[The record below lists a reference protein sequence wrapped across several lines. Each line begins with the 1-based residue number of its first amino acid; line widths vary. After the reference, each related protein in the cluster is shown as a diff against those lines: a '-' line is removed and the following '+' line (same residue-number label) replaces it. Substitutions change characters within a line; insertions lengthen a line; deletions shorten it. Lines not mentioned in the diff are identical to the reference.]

1 MHSTHLLRKRGGE
14 WNFLLLGM
22 MCALL
27 AAAPVAQ
34 AGQEVSN
41 ARYAMALAVL
51 QQCGNKSTLRPE
63 TLSSPQ
69 SWQKHLPYLMT
80 ALHHIATSNSHS
92 YAVVL
97 TIKHAVN
104 LPKSTFLDSSPEP
117 SLPQIAVSRSGL
129 STTHFLC

>member
-27 AAAPVAQ
+27 AAAPAAQ
-34 AGQEVSN
+34 AGQDVSN

-51 QQCGNKSTLRPE
+51 RQCE
-63 TLSSPQ
+63 TQSIQTQAKQASPQ

-80 ALHHIATSNSHS
+80 ALHHLATSNGRIP
-92 YAVVL
+92 AVAL
-97 TIKHAVN
+97 TIKNAVN
-104 LPKSTFLDSSPEP
+104 LPKSTFLDTSPEP
-117 SLPQIAVSRSGL
+117 SLPRIAVSLSGL
-129 STTHFLC
+129 STTHFLN